1 MFSGV
6 TRAAA
11 VSIPDAPHRWRIV
24 LARDRRFD
32 GAFVYAVRST
42 GIYCR
47 PSCPSRRPRRSL
59 VEFFPIPEAAEAA
72 GFRACRRCRPS
83 LAPAPDPAV
92 AVVRDLCRAID
103 AQPEGPADLA
113 SLGRRAGL
121 SSHQVLRA
129 FRRVLG
135 VSPREYRDARRL
147 GRLRSSLK
155 EHRHVSPAI
164 YDAGYSSSSRVYE
177 RAATAL
183 GMTPA
188 TYGRG
193 GQGAAIRYAVVP
205 SPLGLLLVAATDC
218 GVCRI
223 SLGDAAPPLE
233 RDLRR
238 EYPAA
243 DIRADAGPLTGWVN
257 TILRHLE
264 GREPHLDL
272 PLDIRATAF
281 QRRVWQELQRIPYGE
296 TRSYSDVARRIRR
309 PTATRAVARA
319 CATNPTALLI
329 PCHRV
334 VREDGDLGGYRW
346 GLERKR
352 TLLEREA
359 AR

>member
-1 MFSGV
+1 
-6 TRAAA
+6 
-11 VSIPDAPHRWRIV
+11 
-24 LARDRRFD
+24 
-32 GAFVYAVRST
+32 
-42 GIYCR
+42 
-47 PSCPSRRPRRSL
+47 
-59 VEFFPIPEAAEAA
+59 
-72 GFRACRRCRPS
+72 
-83 LAPAPDPAV
+83 V

-103 AQPEGPADLA
+103 AQPEGPTDLA

-147 GRLRSSLK
+147 GRLKTSLK

-193 GQGAAIRYAVVP
+193 GKGTAIRYAVVP
-205 SPLGLLLVAATDC
+205 SPLGKLLVAATNR

-223 SLGDAAPPLE
+223 SLGDAAAPME
-233 RDLRR
+233 QDLRR
-238 EYPAA
+238 EYRAA

-281 QRRVWQELQRIPYGE
+281 QQRVWQELQRIPYGE
-296 TRSYSDVARRIRR
+296 TRSYGEVARRIGR

-319 CATNPTALLI
+319 CATNPTALVI

-334 VREDGDLGGYRW
+334 VREDGNLGGYRW
-346 GLERKR
+346 GPERKR
-352 TLLEREA
+352 ALLEREA
-359 AR
+359 AG

>member
-1 MFSGV
+1 V

-11 VSIPDAPHRWRIV
+11 VSIPDATHRWRIV

-32 GAFVYAVRST
+32 GVFVYAVRST

-47 PSCPSRRPRRSL
+47 PSCPSRRPRRNL

-83 LAPAPDPAV
+83 LVPAPDPAV

-103 AQPEGPADLA
+103 AQPEGPADLV

-147 GRLRSSLK
+147 GRLKSSLK

-205 SPLGLLLVAATDC
+205 SPLGKLLVAATDR

-223 SLGDAAPPLE
+223 SLGDAAAPLE
-233 RDLRR
+233 RDLRG
-238 EYPAA
+238 EFPAA

-281 QRRVWQELQRIPYGE
+281 QQRVWQELQRIPYGE
-296 TRSYSDVARRIRR
+296 TRSYGEVARRIGR

-319 CATNPTALLI
+319 CATNPTALVI

-334 VREDGDLGGYRW
+334 VREDGGLGGYHW
-346 GLERKR
+346 GIARKR
-352 TLLEREA
+352 RLLAREA
-359 AR
+359 GTA

>member
-1 MFSGV
+1 MFSSV

-11 VSIPDAPHRWRIV
+11 VSIPDATHRWRIV

-32 GAFVYAVRST
+32 GTFVYAVRST

-47 PSCPSRRPRRSL
+47 PSCPSRRPRRNL
-59 VEFFPIPEAAEAA
+59 VEFFPIPEAAETA

-83 LAPAPDPAV
+83 LASAPDPAV

-147 GRLRSSLK
+147 GRLKTSLK

-193 GQGAAIRYAVVP
+193 GKGAAIRYAVVP
-205 SPLGLLLVAATDC
+205 SPLGKLLVAATDR

-223 SLGDAAPPLE
+223 SLGDAAAPLE

-257 TILRHLE
+257 MILRHLE

-272 PLDIRATAF
+272 PLDIRATGF
-281 QRRVWQELQRIPYGE
+281 QQRVWQELQRIPYGE
-296 TRSYSDVARRIRR
+296 TRSYGEVARRIGR

-319 CATNPTALLI
+319 CATNPTALVI

-334 VREDGDLGGYRW
+334 VREDGNVGGYRW
-346 GLERKR
+346 GPDRKK

-359 AR
+359 AG